1 MLRFANSANRWQNG
15 FVGWAN
21 CFVDA
26 VPTKQFAWNSRL
38 FNELAQLAQLEVSFG
53 DFTRSG
59 VSRINGLVVA
69 EGRFERVVTTLG
81 IFFHG
86 GSSCD
91 GACICATRFAGR
103 TARFTVIGAWFA
115 AFA

>member
-1 MLRFANSANRWQNG
+1 MLPMLLFPL
-15 FVGWAN
+15 VGVAGL
-21 CFVDA
+21 A
-26 VPTKQFAWNSRL
+26 VIGVV
-38 FNELAQLAQLEVSFG
+38 AQLAQLEVSFG

-59 VSRINGLVVA
+59 VSRINGLVGA

-91 GACICATRFAGR
+91 GGCICATRFAGR